1 MLQQRDCVLR
11 VRVEQEKSCL
21 AFKGL
26 IKNSTVKTHEEQE
39 TVIGEP
45 AVMSLVLKNLGFEAW
60 LNYQKYRE
68 EFLHENVVIAV
79 DETPIGTFV
88 ELEGI
93 EETIEETAKLLR
105 RNREDYVFESY
116 RTLYF
121 NYQCAQNH
129 APGHMLFGEAQQTP
143 KTRQLRHKTSGH

>member
-11 VRVEQEKSCL
+11 VRVEPEKSYL
-21 AFKGL
+21 TFKGP
-26 IKNSTVKTHEEQE
+26 IKNSTVKTREEQE

-45 AVMSLVLKNLGFEAW
+45 EVMLLVLKNLGFEVW
-60 LNYQKYRE
+60 FNYQKYRE

-79 DETPIGTFV
+79 DETSIGTFV
-88 ELEGI
+88 ELEGT
-93 EETIEETAKLLR
+93 EETIDEMAKLLG

-121 NYQCAQNH
+121 NYQRAQSH
-129 APGHMLFGEAQQTP
+129 APGHMLFDEAQQTP
-143 KTRQLRHKTSGH
+143 KTR